1 MGTAFGGLAGST
13 ESHENQTKL
22 QFREVVRLSRTFE
35 YLKKK
40 PKNERSRM
48 VALDLYGTAV
58 LASAENSYSNSLTD
72 DERSMLFSVKQDTR
86 RYLGAG

>member
-22 QFREVVRLSRTFE
+22 QFR
-35 YLKKK
+35 
-40 PKNERSRM
+40 
-48 VALDLYGTAV
+48 
-58 LASAENSYSNSLTD
+58 NSLTD